1 MLCSSDGAFYLLQQ
15 GPVMSLGLA
24 LRSGNVG
31 FQEFGDS
38 RKVFM
43 EQGLGFIQRPGID
56 PVLSVVTGLAEI
68 GVQHACSDRTLSV
81 FSLVI
86 LEDAE
91 IFFDHSGR
99 IQAIEGE
106 LLH

>member
-1 MLCSSDGAFYLLQQ
+1 
-15 GPVMSLGLA
+15 MSLGLA

-43 EQGLGFIQRPGID
+43 EQSLGLIQRPGID
-56 PVLSVVTGLAEI
+56 PVLPVVTGLAEI
-68 GVQHACSDRTLSV
+68 GVQQACSDRTLSV
-81 FSLVI
+81 YSLVI

-91 IFFDHSGR
+91 ILFSHSGR
-99 IQAIEGE
+99 IQTIEGK